1 MTQRVV
7 RTAAALVIGN
17 ELLTGKINDAN
28 VGELARSLR
37 ALGIRLARVVMLPD
51 DVGLLAA
58 EIAQLSRDFEVV
70 FTSGG
75 VGPTHDDVT
84 VVAVAQAFGLAVVED
99 PVLAGLIRGV
109 YRERTTDAHLLMAR
123 VPAGSVLCG
132 APEVEWPTP
141 VTNNV
146 WMLPGIPDLF
156 RLKLLTVRA
165 WLRGPATVRDPCALL
180 ASREPLLKPLL
191 DQVVAR
197 HPRVEIGSYPKWF
210 DQTYR
215 TQITFDAETVDAA
228 QAALEDLQKPGRT
241 ERCRKKRVAGACLA
255 RAGQRQALAS
265 DRREQACAA
274 PFLQRR
280 FRLHGRSERTR
291 ARLRRANP
299 G

>member
-1 MTQRVV
+1 MSQRVV
-7 RTAAALVIGN
+7 RTAAALVIGS

-37 ALGIRLARVVMLPD
+37 ALGIRLARVVMMPD
-51 DVGLLAA
+51 DVTLLAG
-58 EIAQLSRDFEVV
+58 EIAELSRNFDVV

-84 VVAVAQAFGLAVVED
+84 VVAVARAFGLEVVED
-99 PVLAGLIRGV
+99 PELAGLIRGV

-141 VTNNV
+141 VTRNV

-165 WLRGPATVRDPCALL
+165 WLRGPTAFVSRALFL
-180 ASREPLLKPLL
+180 RQEEPLLKPLL

-197 HPRVEIGSYPKWF
+197 HPQVEIGSYPKWF
-210 DQTYR
+210 DPSYR
-215 TQITFDAETVDAA
+215 TQVTFDAESAEAA
-228 QAALEDLQKPGRT
+228 RAALEDLRALVAPSDVVRT
-241 ERCRKKRVAGACLA
+241 E
-255 RAGQRQALAS
+255 
-265 DRREQACAA
+265 
-274 PFLQRR
+274 
-280 FRLHGRSERTR
+280 
-291 ARLRRANP
+291 
-299 G
+299 